1 MSKQRERDSFHKDS
15 EARLE
20 PLPFLL
26 DGKLTEENPSHYS
39 FPPRASLVGDVKCG
53 GLGLKT
59 VKTNCK
65 IQA

>member
-39 FPPRASLVGDVKCG
+39 SPLEQVW
-53 GLGLKT
+53 LGML
-59 VKTNCK
+59 N
-65 IQA
+65 AAA